1 MRGGREGHGEAPSC
15 RALAFLELSTRSEA
29 PGRDDAPRALG
40 LADAVLVSLSVGSS
54 LLQAGPLVSWSP
66 PNPIFWPSSAQKA
79 TTHVLAEMWGCP
91 QAAVVPRLLLCIY
104 TTEQL
109 LVLLGSITSH
119 PGSALWNWCVS
130 TKHLC
135 LLRQMSVFPPQK
147 YSQPAGPVAS
157 LCQSQSHSTSGG
169 TQTSQLSSPGSFVV
183 LVCWAG
189 NLPGSAH
196 ALMWGPFASL
206 PPLPPFQ
213 PLHGCRWC

>member
-1 MRGGREGHGEAPSC
+1 MLVPASYRLIPWC
-15 RALAFLELSTRSEA
+15 
-29 PGRDDAPRALG
+29 LG
-40 LADAVLVSLSVGSS
+40 LHPIPFSGFLQPKRQPPMCQQRCGAVL
-54 LLQAGPLVSWSP
+54 
-66 PNPIFWPSSAQKA
+66 
-79 TTHVLAEMWGCP
+79 
-91 QAAVVPRLLLCIY
+91 RLLLCIC
-104 TTEQL
+104 TMEQL

-130 TKHLC
+130 TRHFC